1 MSQRNDDEYQW
12 LLDAGAAPAQ
22 LNDMWFE
29 YLRGLGYVGALDD
42 MKKKFWEDQNVTPP
56 VSNNLYPNPTL
67 IGGSNIVA
75 DVFATAPNA
84 HVATAFGGVPC
95 DATYLGA
102 GNPAFT
108 FVGTGNSRFAWSCNV
123 NTATNRGVT
132 LPGGREYRFSAT
144 VQSIGEAASPTRLIN
159 LASPTNGAVVTDG
172 PLYVPDGTPQN
183 VYLDFLIPNAN
194 STIQMRHGMGMFNA
208 VLTPG
213 ATQQTTNLKLEDIG
227 PLPLLFDDF
236 SGADDTLL
244 INRAPNIGP
253 QPTVF
258 GVDTSPKI
266 VSNAVFSSIAGRQ
279 ICRYNVGQVN
289 KKVSF
294 NVIGVGNIVVFRLR
308 VDMAAVDQ
316 NHVYF
321 TRSNTNFQIVRIQ
334 GGVANTRATA
344 NRAFVSGERV
354 VITDDGN
361 VITANIDGQEISA
374 NETFLNTITD
384 MGLQVN
390 GVNTSI
396 DNLKIDSFATGP
408 DLIGDNHTLTAGTN
422 GALNRV
428 GYRRGSWGDF
438 QPDDIPA
445 LNRFFT
451 RTDIDRL
458 VIEMDGDWTAY
469 VFAGIEIERVSTSVI
484 ETFGSPNLESYD
496 GTVTRWRWDVPFK
509 FTDGEDYIVKVLQ

>member
-1 MSQRNDDEYQW
+1 MTTLNDEILRVTGGPTVNDGLMSYFGGSGSLNDRERQW
-12 LLDAGAAPAQ
+12 LLGQGATFGPV
-22 LNDMWFE
+22 NDMWMEFLSATPGTLNDKLFA
-29 YLRGLGYVGALDD
+29 YWSSQIGAA
-42 MKKKFWEDQNVTPP
+42 
-56 VSNNLYPNPTL
+56 NLYPNPTL
-67 IGGSNIVA
+67 IGGSDIVA
-75 DVFATAPNA
+75 DVFATAPDN

-132 LPGGREYRFSAT
+132 LPGQREYRFSAT

-227 PLPLLFDDF
+227 PYPLLFDDF
-236 SGADDTLL
+236 TGVDDTLL
-244 INRAPNIGP
+244 INHTPNIGSP
-253 QPTVF
+253 AYQF

-266 VSNAVFSSIAGRQ
+266 VGNAVFSTIAGRQ
-279 ICRYNVGQVN
+279 ICGYDVGQVN
-289 KKVSF
+289 KRISF
-294 NVIGVGNIVVFRLR
+294 NVIGIGNIVVWRLR
-308 VDMAAVDQ
+308 VDMGAVDQ

-334 GGVANTRATA
+334 GGAATNLA
-344 NRAFVSGERV
+344 TGNRAFVSGEKV
-354 VITDDGN
+354 VLTDDGN
-361 VITANIDGQEISA
+361 TITASVDGQQITANS
-374 NETFLNTITD
+374 TFLNTLTT

-396 DNLKIDSFATGP
+396 DTLKIG
-408 DLIGDNHTLTAGTN
+408 TL
-422 GALNRV
+422 
-428 GYRRGSWGDF
+428 
-438 QPDDIPA
+438 
-445 LNRFFT
+445 
-451 RTDIDRL
+451 
-458 VIEMDGDWTAY
+458 
-469 VFAGIEIERVSTSVI
+469 
-484 ETFGSPNLESYD
+484 
-496 GTVTRWRWDVPFK
+496 
-509 FTDGEDYIVKVLQ
+509 